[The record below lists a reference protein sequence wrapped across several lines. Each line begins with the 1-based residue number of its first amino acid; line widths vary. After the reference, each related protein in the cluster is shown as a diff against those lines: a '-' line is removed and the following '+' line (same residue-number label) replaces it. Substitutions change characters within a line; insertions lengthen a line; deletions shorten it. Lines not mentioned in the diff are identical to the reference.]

1 MQSCSKQAHGKT
13 FKAEQDMQACSK
25 DTCIFVAEKQAQGTE
40 GRSGK
45 IEKTNEQFE
54 NLVILNCC

>member
-1 MQSCSKQAHGKT
+1 
-13 FKAEQDMQACSK
+13 MQACSK